1 MSNQSYNIVYQV
13 PGMSQPTAMS
23 CWATSFA
30 MLINYLQGTQYT
42 PDDIAQAI
50 GKTTN
55 EYDDNADDHAVAQAF
70 GLNVTACAC
79 YNIDGW
85 AQLLGSYGPLYIGIN
100 GNTHAVLITGLTSD
114 GTEEGT
120 TFYINDPWDGAVS
133 KNYATLTQIYENIDN
148 ETEFWIAHQ

>member
-42 PDDIAQAI
+42 PDDI
-50 GKTTN
+50 
-55 EYDDNADDHAVAQAF
+55 AQAF